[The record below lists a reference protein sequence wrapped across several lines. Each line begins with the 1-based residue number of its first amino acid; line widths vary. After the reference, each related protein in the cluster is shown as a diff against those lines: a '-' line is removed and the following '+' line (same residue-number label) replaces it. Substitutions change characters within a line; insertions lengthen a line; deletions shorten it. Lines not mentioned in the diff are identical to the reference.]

1 MYVYINKKDVKATI
15 QYIEVLQIKGDRG
28 MYYRLH
34 KNRRPVY
41 DKNGKYIGAVSEEV
55 EAMTDEQLDAI
66 AKKFKKGKVRLNIIG
81 HSLDVI
87 LAITMIAAFYRKLN
101 LTAEAEGVSWEG
113 ITIFGKTLYGISNLA
128 WFISFLVTALIFTTV
143 IRKICNA
150 MNRRLSTYSHYKN

>member
-1 MYVYINKKDVKATI
+1 MYVYIKKRGLKATI

-55 EAMTDEQLDAI
+55 EAMTDEQLDEI
-66 AKKFKKGKVRLNIIG
+66 AKEFEKGKVRLNIIG

-101 LTAEAEGVSWEG
+101 LTAEAEGVSWEWG
-113 ITIFGKTLYGISNLA
+113 HLYGISNLA